1 MILDYWS
8 IKLDT
13 LPYLDPF
20 GKASA
25 YATSV
30 LCNTRALAMNILSI
44 QSFVS
49 RGHVGNST
57 AVFCFQL
64 FGFDVCPIPTTLL
77 SNHPGHPGFRGGH
90 LSTKNVQELLH
101 GLSELNTFKQCDAV
115 ISGYFANPDIALL
128 ISDVVSQI
136 KSNNPAAI
144 YLCDPVMGNHEKGL
158 YVPTDVPKAIS
169 THLLPIADILTPNHF
184 ELERLCGQL
193 LGTKEASISALQEI
207 TLKGHTVGVC
217 SSSPGSSKKTIS
229 TFCHY
234 IGDTWEVETP
244 KLATL
249 VNGRGDCLSAV
260 FLANYL
266 SGKNCKD
273 SLSSSVS
280 TVYSLLQLA
289 EADARDLPLVAG
301 QGLILCPTT
310 VFTAELLDAN
320 GYK

>member
-8 IKLDT
+8 IKVNT

-25 YATSV
+25 YTASV
-30 LCNTRALAMNILSI
+30 FCNTRTLDMNILSI
-44 QSFVS
+44 QSYVS

-64 FGFDVCPIPTTLL
+64 FGFDVWPIPTTLL
-77 SNHPGHPGFRGGH
+77 SNHPGHPTFRGEH
-90 LSTKNVQELLH
+90 LSTKSVQELLR
-101 GLSELNTFKQCDAV
+101 GLAELDTFKQCDAV
-115 ISGYFANPDIALL
+115 ISGYFANPDIAPL
-128 ISDVVSQI
+128 ISDVVHQV
-136 KSNNPAAI
+136 KSNNSAAI

-158 YVPTDVPKAIS
+158 YVPPDIPEAIS

-184 ELERLCGQL
+184 ELEQL
-193 LGTKEASISALQEI
+193 SGKSLETKDASISALREI
-207 TLKGHTVGVC
+207 TLKRRTVGLC
-217 SSSPGSSKKTIS
+217 SSSPGSSTKTIG

-234 IGDTWEVETP
+234 IENTWGIETP

-266 SGKNCKD
+266 SGKNCAD
-273 SLSSSVS
+273 SLSSCVS
-280 TVYSLLQLA
+280 TVYSLLKLA

-301 QGLILCPTT
+301 QDLILQPTT
-310 VFTAELLDAN
+310 VFTAKLLDI
-320 GYK
+320 